1 MLSLSNSPLSLSRL
15 ALRVSAAA
23 ARANA
28 TVDQLVRLLRESRRF
43 GWIALQVLTADEPQR
58 WEFAWPPEHEN
69 EVLLRAEARTDCV
82 SVAIDGAIAA
92 EHGEDAEL
100 LLGLVAQQVAHLVHR
115 RELASRNSL
124 LADEVRV
131 INEQIA
137 LAKFMD
143 RAKRR
148 QHPLRKAASECS
160 AGDRHCTHH
169 AGIGGVILAVGPRA
183 YFFGASQ
190 GPKSGIL
197 IS

>member
-1 MLSLSNSPLSLSRL
+1 
-15 ALRVSAAA
+15 VSAAA

-143 RAKRR
+143 RAKSLIVSRR
-148 QHPLRKAASECS
+148 GLS
-160 AGDRHCTHH
+160 ANE
-169 AGIGGVILAVGPRA
+169 AEEWLV
-183 YFFGASQ
+183 GASIRYEKPLLNVAQ
-190 GPKSGIL
+190 EIVTAFTTPGL
-197 IS
+197 AA